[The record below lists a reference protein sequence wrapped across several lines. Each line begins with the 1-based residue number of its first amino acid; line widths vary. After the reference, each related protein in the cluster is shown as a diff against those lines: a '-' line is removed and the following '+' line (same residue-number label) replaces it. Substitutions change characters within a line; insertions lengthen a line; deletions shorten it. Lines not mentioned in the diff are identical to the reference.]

1 MRVVVEE
8 GADLLVE
15 PGVSFRDGSNPTD
28 SYDST
33 LDPTTGK
40 FAGSDNNGIFDT
52 GSPSTGASDAL
63 GADVDLDD
71 LPVAFVSND
80 TNGDISIQVAV
91 ALGETATFEDML
103 QVTNNT
109 GNSVDVGIKFSAFG
123 VDTTT
128 NNLSGPGDF
137 TDKGGAVDI
146 RNAFGAYEF
155 TDGSNTVSTTSIDDP
170 PTLDGQVIGSALS
183 VSDGTTEQITLDVD
197 MTSNVSAGGNDLETE
212 VNSAASAA
220 NPGSNPFA
228 EKEDTVQLI
237 QEITVGTGANT
248 EV

>member
-15 PGVSFRDGSNPTD
+15 PGVSFRDGPNPTD

-33 LDPTTGK
+33 LDPTAGK
-40 FAGSDNNGIFDT
+40 FAGSDNSGIFDT

-63 GADVDLDD
+63 GGDVDLDD

-109 GNSVDVGIKFSAFG
+109 GSSVDVGIKFSAFG
-123 VDTTT
+123 IDTTT

-137 TDKGGAVDI
+137 GDNGGAVDI
-146 RNAFGAYEF
+146 RNAVGAYEF
-155 TDGSNTVSTTSIDDP
+155 TDGSNIVSTTTIDDP
-170 PTLDGQVIGSALS
+170 PTLDGQAIGNALS
-183 VSDGTTEQITLDVD
+183 VTDGTTEQITLEVD
-197 MTSNVSAGGNDLETE
+197 MTSNVSQGPNDLETE
-212 VNSAASAA
+212 VNNAATAA

-237 QEITVGTGANT
+237 QEITVGTGAT
-248 EV
+248 SEI